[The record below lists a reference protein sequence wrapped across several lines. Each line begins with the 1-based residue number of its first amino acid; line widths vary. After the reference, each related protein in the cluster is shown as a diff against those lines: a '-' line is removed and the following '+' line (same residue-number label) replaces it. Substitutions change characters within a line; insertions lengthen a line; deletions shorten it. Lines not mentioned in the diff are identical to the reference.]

1 MCLFMDR
8 KICYV
13 GAEITPSEGSTFVGG
28 HVNTVVG
35 LCKGLSDL
43 GWEIHIVTTPSRFLR
58 EAEFNFPWAKI
69 HLIKARG
76 RYNSLKYGIDFF
88 IKAIRIIEN
97 FNRKESFALIHAHSG
112 YFSIATI
119 PVIIRKR
126 LGIPALFSLYCPA
139 SLLPTKLPMDK
150 YGIKFLSTGL
160 DRVIAVSDNVKKSLM
175 KCGVSENKIDVIPV
189 CINEEVFNPFIPC
202 TGAYKEVKVTNSK
215 NQMVLFVG
223 NIHRTK
229 GLDIF
234 LNAAESI
241 LRGNPRM
248 KFVVTLH
255 EPYETIQHVR
265 VLVSRRLGSAVTV
278 MGVVKDMARL
288 MASADVVVAPFRSI
302 EGISDIPL
310 IILEAMALGKSVVAS
325 KVGGVGEVIRNGKNG
340 VLVDANRADELA
352 NAIIGLFKDSKLRKE
367 IGERAA
373 SSVKQF
379 SSTEVS
385 RRLSDL
391 YIKVIRS
398 TN

>member
-1 MCLFMDR
+1 MCLFMNR

-69 HLIKARG
+69 HLIKAKG
-76 RYNSLKYGIDFF
+76 RYNSLKYGADFF

-112 YFSIATI
+112 YFSIATV
-119 PVIIRKR
+119 PVFIRKR

-150 YGIKFLSTGL
+150 YGIKFLSAGL
-160 DRVIAVSDNVKKSLM
+160 DRVIAVSYNVKKSLIN
-175 KCGVSENKIDVIPV
+175 CGVSENKIDVIPL
-189 CINEEVFNPFIPC
+189 CIDEVFNPYVPSAD
-202 TGAYKEVKVTNSK
+202 TYKKVKLMSSK

-223 NIHRTK
+223 NIDRTK
-229 GLDIF
+229 GLDIL

-241 LRGNPRM
+241 LRENPRT
-248 KFVVTLH
+248 KFIVTLH

-278 MGVVKDMARL
+278 MGVVKDMASL
-288 MASADVVVAPFRSI
+288 MTSADVVVAPFRSI

-310 IILEAMALGKSVVAS
+310 IILEAMALGKTVVAS

-352 NAIIGLFKDSKLRKE
+352 SAIMGLFKDSKLRKE

-385 RRLSDL
+385 RRLGDL